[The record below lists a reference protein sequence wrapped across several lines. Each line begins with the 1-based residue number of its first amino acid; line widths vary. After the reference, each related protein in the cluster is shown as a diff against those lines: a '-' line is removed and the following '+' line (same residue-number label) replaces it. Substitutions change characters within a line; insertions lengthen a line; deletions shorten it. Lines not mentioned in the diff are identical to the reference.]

1 MSDNLPK
8 HERALV
14 AVFEKLSAA
23 EQAVEALTKA
33 GFDPSRIEVVRHNV
47 KAEAPEVE
55 TPKVRKETEDVMIE
69 EAEKWAPLGAGLG
82 AATGL
87 LATLLTPFPGVGL
100 TLIAA
105 GGLLGAG
112 VGGAIG
118 GVSAIELSD
127 HLGID
132 ESVNL
137 PTLEE
142 YQELVDNGHTLV
154 VVLGSHE
161 EAMKARDVISQLPFV
176 HNNIHPLHGHEFH
189 EHPAHPRPENE

>member
-1 MSDNLPK
+1 MSENLPK

-23 EQAVEALTKA
+23 EQAVEALKNA
-33 GFDPSRIEVVRHNV
+33 GFDTSRIEVVRHNV

-69 EAEKWAPLGAGLG
+69 EAEKWAPLGAGIG

-100 TLIAA
+100 TLVAA
-105 GGLLGAG
+105 GGLLGG
-112 VGGAIG
+112 GIGGAMAGISG
-118 GVSAIELSD
+118 IEFTD
-127 HLGID
+127 RLGPD
-132 ESVNL
+132 DSVNL
-137 PTLEE
+137 PTLDE

-161 EAMKARDVISQLPFV
+161 EAMRARDIISKLPFI
-176 HNNIHPLHGHEFH
+176 HNNIHVLHGHEFH
-189 EHPAHPRPENE
+189 EHPAHPRPEKE